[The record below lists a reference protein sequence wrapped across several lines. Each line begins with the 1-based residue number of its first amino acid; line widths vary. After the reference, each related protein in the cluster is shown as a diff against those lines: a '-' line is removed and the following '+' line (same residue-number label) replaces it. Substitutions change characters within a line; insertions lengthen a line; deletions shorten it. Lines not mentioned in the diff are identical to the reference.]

1 MATSQNGWKAS
12 PSSANFVSF
21 KWVTGRVVPG
31 DVAWVF
37 DDFCKWFDENIEN
50 IRRDWSWGYAY
61 RAIRGAT
68 TGLSNHASG
77 TAIDLN
83 APKHPIGK
91 RNTFSASD
99 RAKIRARLK
108 RYSGAIRWGGD
119 YAGRPDDMHFEI
131 NVSSSRL
138 KSIVDSLKN
147 GDAKPVTSKPPVKVP
162 SKETP
167 KTVHAVSVRTLKTR
181 LKKIGFY
188 KGTINDKDDAG
199 LRSAIKAYQKA
210 QSWNRLVADGIWGA
224 KTEKHYAYVLRLQ
237 KALNKWK
244 SNLTKLVEDGSFGGA
259 TTRKVREIQQRN
271 KTGAYR
277 RAGGRVVDGIP
288 GPVMA
293 KMLGIKYL

>member
-12 PSSANFVSF
+12 SSSANFVSF
-21 KWVTGRVVPG
+21 PWVTGRVVPG
-31 DVAWVF
+31 DVYWIF
-37 DDFCKWFDENIEN
+37 EDFCEWFDKNIEN
-50 IRRDWSWGYAY
+50 IRRDWSWAYAY

-68 TGLSNHASG
+68 SGLSNHASG
-77 TAIDLN
+77 TAVDLN
-83 APKHPIGK
+83 APKHPIGV
-91 RNTFSASD
+91 RNTFSVSD

-119 YAGRPDDMHFEI
+119 YSGRPDDMHFEI

-138 KSIVDSLKN
+138 KTIVSGLKN
-147 GDAKPVTSKPPVKVP
+147 EDTKPVATKPPTPVKDSNNSP
-162 SKETP
+162 
-167 KTVHAVSVRTLKTR
+167 HAVSARTLKTR

-188 KGTINDKDDAG
+188 KGTVDDKDDAS
-199 LRSAIKAYQKA
+199 LRSAIKGYQKA
-210 QSWNRLVADGIWGA
+210 QSWDKLVSDGVWGD

-244 SNLTKLVEDGSFGGA
+244 SNLPKLSEDGSFGGA
-259 TTRKVREIQQRN
+259 TTNKVREIQQRN

-277 RAGGRVVDGIP
+277 KAGGRVIDGIP